1 MAEPRI
7 VTAIDVGSSKVVALM
22 AESPGETRTVTAG
35 PAGEFNVIGVGIAP
49 SRGIKRGQIINISE
63 AASAIHEAVEGAERS
78 SANKIS
84 SAIMSIAGT
93 HISTQNS
100 QGTVAIGR
108 GDQGVGQ
115 EDVDHAIEA
124 AQAISV
130 PNNREII
137 HVIARH
143 FRVDEQEG
151 VRNPMGML
159 GFRLEVQAHIVTGAT
174 TAIQNLMKCASMA
187 QIEVPE
193 LVLAPLAAAEAVL
206 TPTER
211 EMGVILV
218 DVGSGTTDVAIFI
231 DGTVWHASTIE
242 VGGGHFT
249 SDLAMCLRLPLE
261 TAERIKISHGHAYPP
276 DLSLEQPFVVA
287 GFGDEQRITV
297 QRRDIAMILQARAEE
312 LFGLVMQEVKRSGYD
327 GLLTAGLV
335 VTGGGSQLPGL
346 REMGRDVTGLPVR
359 IAQPRD
365 IQGLV
370 DNLHSPAYAT
380 AVGLLR
386 WGMNEI
392 MARPSRK
399 RRASINLGG
408 LGLGGFLAN
417 VMRQLLPKNMT

>member
-7 VTAIDVGSSKVVALM
+7 VTAIDVGSSKVVTLV
-22 AESPGETRTVTAG
+22 AEAAETRSNNG
-35 PAGEFNVIGVGIAP
+35 AGEFNVIGVGIVP
-49 SRGIKRGQIINISE
+49 SRGVKRGQIINVNE
-63 AASAIHEAVEGAERS
+63 ATAAIREAVDGAERS
-78 SANKIS
+78 SGIKIV
-84 SAIMSIAGT
+84 SALVSISGN
-93 HISTQNS
+93 HIATQNS
-100 QGTVAIGR
+100 QGAVAIGR

-115 EDVDHAIEA
+115 EDIDHAIEA

-137 HVIARH
+137 HVIPRH

-151 VRNPMGML
+151 VRNPLGML

-174 TAIQNLMKCASMA
+174 TAIQNLLKCASLA
-187 QIEVPE
+187 QVDVPE
-193 LVLAPLAAAEAVL
+193 LVLAPLASAEAVL

-218 DVGSGTTDVAIFI
+218 DIGSGTTDIAIFI
-231 DGTVWHASTIE
+231 DGAVWHAGVIE

-249 SDLAMCLRLPLE
+249 SDLAMVLRLPLE
-261 TAERIKISHGHAYPP
+261 TAEQIKVAHGHAYPP
-276 DLSLEQPFVVA
+276 DMSLEQPFIA
-287 GFGDEQRITV
+287 TGFGDEQRITV

-335 VTGGGSQLPGL
+335 VTGGGSMLPGM
-346 REMGRDVTGLPVR
+346 REVAREITGLPVR
-359 IAQPRD
+359 MAQPKN

-370 DNLHSPAYAT
+370 DNIHSPAYST

-392 MARPSRK
+392 AARPN
-399 RRASINLGG
+399 RRRRGGINLNLGNFNLGG
-408 LGLGGFLAN
+408 I
-417 VMRQLLPKNMT
+417 MRMLLPKQ

>member
-1 MAEPRI
+1 MAEAKL
-7 VTAIDVGSSKVVALM
+7 VSAVDVGSSKVVALV
-22 AESPGETRTVTAG
+22 AEAVTETRVNTT
-35 PAGEFNVIGVGIAP
+35 GEFNVIGVGIVP
-49 SRGIKRGQIINISE
+49 SRGVKRGQIINVTE
-63 AASAIHEAVEGAERS
+63 AAAAIREAVDGAERS
-78 SANKIS
+78 SVNKIS
-84 SAIMSIAGT
+84 SAIMSISGI
-93 HISTQNS
+93 HIATQNS
-100 QGTVAIGR
+100 QGAVAIGR

-174 TAIQNLMKCASMA
+174 TAIQNLLKCANMA
-187 QIEVPE
+187 QIDVPE
-193 LVLAPLAAAEAVL
+193 LVLAPLASAEAVL

-211 EMGVILV
+211 EMGVIMV

-231 DGTVWHASTIE
+231 DGAVWHAGTIE

-249 SDLAMCLRLPLE
+249 SDLAMCLRLPME
-261 TAERIKISHGHAYPP
+261 TAEQIKIMHGHAYPP
-276 DLSLEQPFVVA
+276 DMSLEQPFVVA

-335 VTGGGSQLPGL
+335 VTGGGSLLQGM
-346 REMGRDVTGLPVR
+346 REVARDVTGLPVR
-359 IAQPRD
+359 MAQPKD

-370 DNLHSPAYAT
+370 DNLHSPAYST
-380 AVGLLR
+380 GIGLLR

-392 MARPSRK
+392 TTRPSRK
-399 RRASINLGG
+399 RRPSLNLGG
-408 LGLGGFLAN
+408 LNLGGL
-417 VMRQLLPKNMT
+417 VKLLLPKT